1 MSYENA
7 CFQIEVMPAI
17 RLINSTKHEDIISAD
32 KPYNGAVVSDKFDF
46 SPLGL
51 TEIVN
56 HYTAYV
62 YVKLH

>member
-1 MSYENA
+1 
-7 CFQIEVMPAI
+7 MPAI